1 MIAKGTKI
9 WALLFFFV
17 FSLFSSVV
25 FAEGEEEDEPSESDK
40 DKVDLLQVRDLGMR
54 SFSISSTM
62 ASSTMTSRTKISRT
76 NGIGYFTAY
85 YNSEEL
91 TLEVT
96 DYEGQ
101 VYVSIIGG
109 YSINEVLAVDGF
121 GVFDIDLG
129 DLQPGTYN
137 LEIEAQSVTYV
148 GTLYIE

>member
-9 WALLFFFV
+9 SALLFFFI

-25 FAEGEEEDEPSESDK
+25 FAEGEEEEEEEPSESDK

-54 SFSISSTM
+54 SFPISSM
-62 ASSTMTSRTKISRT
+62 MTSGTKTSRI
-76 NGIGYFTAY
+76 NGIDYFTAY

-109 YSINEVLAVDGF
+109 YSINEVLVVNGF